1 MSMDRSADDLILF
14 SYLVES
20 GSYTAT
26 ARMLGLQKSHVSRRI
41 AALEATLGLQLV
53 ERSSRALRVTELG
66 RRVYDRA
73 KIIRNKRD
81 EAFDLVDEHLE
92 SPSGALSVV
101 CPTLLADVLFSDM
114 AVRFAAAH
122 PRVQL
127 TLDVMTSPPGGYLDG
142 YDLVITPRAG
152 ALPDSNQVA
161 RRLFTSDYALVA
173 TPDFAAGLGG
183 DDLAAIQGS
192 AAVGWWQSHPG
203 ESWELTDAAGQT
215 HWLTVQAALA
225 GNDLGTAL
233 RAAKAGLGLAR
244 LPEHHAATA
253 IATGELVRVLPEYRL
268 PSISVYVLYSSRR
281 VLTAAGRAFIA
292 AMDAVIAGRSLR

>member
-26 ARMLGLQKSHVSRRI
+26 AQVLGLQKSYVSRRI
-41 AALEATLGLQLV
+41 AALEAMLGLQLI
-53 ERSSRALRVTELG
+53 ERSSRSLRVTELG
-66 RRVYDRA
+66 QRVYERA
-73 KIIRNKRD
+73 RVIRNTRD
-81 EAFDLVDEHLE
+81 ETFDLVDAHLD

-101 CPTLLADVLFSDM
+101 CPTLLAELLIGDL
-114 AVRFAAAH
+114 AIQFAAAN

-127 TLDVMTSPPGGYLDG
+127 TFDVLTSPPGGYLEA
-142 YDLVITPRAG
+142 YDLVITPHAG

-161 RRLFTSDYALVA
+161 RRLFTSGYALVA
-173 TPDFAAGLGG
+173 SPAFLAGRTT
-183 DDLAAIQGS
+183 DDLAALQGS
-192 AAVGWWQSHPG
+192 PAVGWWQTHPG
-203 ESWELTDAAGQT
+203 ERWELTDVAGQT
-215 HWLTVQAALA
+215 HSLAVQSALA

-244 LPEHHAATA
+244 LPEHHVAAPLS
-253 IATGELVRVLPEYRL
+253 TGELVRVLPDHRL
-268 PSISVYVLYSSRR
+268 TAISVHVLYSSRR

-292 AMDAVIAGRSLR
+292 AMEARVAERGLR